1 MWFGKNSAKN
11 YGDIRH
17 EHFFS
22 TKKKKMEEQCWLAV
36 TDGHVN
42 NGRDFHTGV
51 LAAEYVLE

>member
-1 MWFGKNSAKN
+1 MVTLDMNT
-11 YGDIRH
+11 
-17 EHFFS
+17 FFS